1 MESRYTTMSDT
12 SAYHGPEY
20 PTEAHGSIPAF
31 NSYEEEA
38 NFWDTHSI
46 TDLKAETEAVKVS
59 ATRGLSANV
68 QVRFDPETDHE
79 LEAIARERGMK
90 KATLIR
96 TWVLERLRQNL
107 VLNGFL
113 WFSFPSIDLHGIIC
127 IEEKLTIIDCWLER

>member
-1 MESRYTTMSDT
+1 MEGRYTTMSDT
-12 SAYHGPEY
+12 SAYNGPEY

-46 TDLKAETEAVKVS
+46 SDFTEETEAVQVR

-96 TWVLERLRQNL
+96 TWVLERLRQDRNRH
-107 VLNGFL
+107 V
-113 WFSFPSIDLHGIIC
+113 S
-127 IEEKLTIIDCWLER
+127 

>member
-1 MESRYTTMSDT
+1 MEGRYTTMSDQ
-12 SAYHGPEY
+12 SAYQGPAY

-31 NSYEEEA
+31 NTYEEEA
-38 NFWDTHSI
+38 TFWDTHSI
-46 TDLKAETEAVKVS
+46 TDFTAETEAVQVS

-96 TWVLERLRQNL
+96 TWVLERLRQDRNRHA
-107 VLNGFL
+107 
-113 WFSFPSIDLHGIIC
+113 S
-127 IEEKLTIIDCWLER
+127 

>member
-1 MESRYTTMSDT
+1 MKK
-12 SAYHGPEY
+12 SAYNGPEY

-46 TDLKAETEAVKVS
+46 TDLKAESEAVKVS

-79 LEAIARERGMK
+79 LEAVARAPRMTND
-90 KATLIR
+90 TLIR
-96 TWVLERLRQNL
+96 TCVLERLRQDQNRHA
-107 VLNGFL
+107 
-113 WFSFPSIDLHGIIC
+113 S
-127 IEEKLTIIDCWLER
+127 

>member
-1 MESRYTTMSDT
+1 MSDQ
-12 SAYHGPEY
+12 SAYLRQGY

-46 TDLKAETEAVKVS
+46 TDFKVETEIVKVS
-59 ATRGLSANV
+59 ATRSLSANV

-90 KATLIR
+90 KAILIS
-96 TWVLERLRQNL
+96 TWVLERLRQDRNRH
-107 VLNGFL
+107 V
-113 WFSFPSIDLHGIIC
+113 S
-127 IEEKLTIIDCWLER
+127 

>member
-1 MESRYTTMSDT
+1 MSDKLT
-12 SAYHGPEY
+12 YNGPEY

-38 NFWDTHSI
+38 NFWDTHS
-46 TDLKAETEAVKVS
+46 TADFTNETEAVKVH

-68 QVRFDPETDHE
+68 QVRFEPETDHE

-96 TWVLERLRQNL
+96 TWVLDRLRQ
-107 VLNGFL
+107 
-113 WFSFPSIDLHGIIC
+113 
-127 IEEKLTIIDCWLER
+127 ERNSHAS

>member
-1 MESRYTTMSDT
+1 MEGRYITMSDT
-12 SAYHGPEY
+12 SAYHGPAY

-38 NFWDTHSI
+38 TFWDTHSI
-46 TDLKAETEAVKVS
+46 TDFTEETEAVKVRT
-59 ATRGLSANV
+59 TRGLSANV

-96 TWVLERLRQNL
+96 IWVLERLRQDRNRH
-107 VLNGFL
+107 V
-113 WFSFPSIDLHGIIC
+113 S
-127 IEEKLTIIDCWLER
+127 

>member
-1 MESRYTTMSDT
+1 MSDKLT
-12 SAYHGPEY
+12 YNGPEY

-38 NFWDTHSI
+38 NFWDTHS
-46 TDLKAETEAVKVS
+46 TADFTNETEAVKVH

-68 QVRFDPETDHE
+68 QVRFEPETDHE

-96 TWVLERLRQNL
+96 TWVLDRLRQ
-107 VLNGFL
+107 
-113 WFSFPSIDLHGIIC
+113 
-127 IEEKLTIIDCWLER
+127 ERNRHAS